1 MINSA
6 RHVDLAVGHTEV
18 ESSVPQMFRSPP
30 RERGGDVR
38 LVRCL
43 VAAETR
49 VPIDSE
55 ERLFRIGDKG
65 WRELYQLGVDGR
77 HKFQHR
83 IFGMLLKQMLARLKP
98 LAAIVAFQLPEE
110 LHHLDRKPRKNGCHW
125 PLLHN

>member
-6 RHVDLAVGHTEV
+6 RHVDLNVGHTEV
-18 ESSVPQMFRSPP
+18 ESPVPQMFRSPP

-38 LVRCL
+38 LVRRL

-65 WRELYQLGVDGR
+65 WRELDQLGVDVR
-77 HKFQHR
+77 YQLQHR
-83 IFGMLLKQMLARLKP
+83 LLNMLLEQMFARLKP
-98 LAAIVAFQLPEE
+98 LSPIVAFKLLEE
-110 LHHLDRKPRKNGCHW
+110 LHHLDRKPRQHAC
-125 PLLHN
+125 